1 MVILERN
8 QSHPDAQG
16 SLLFSTGMGNI
27 FSPEGHIELDKVS
40 KEPWIGP
47 VIIANGAQ
55 YACRL
60 YQAAFSKFIVRIKGS
75 VLFCELLGQHVAN
88 FGCRFFV
95 DSLAKIFCLAL
106 KLERSFGAF
115 SFLFLFSGM
124 TSFWHSQIKNC
135 QFVVAS
141 SDQPV
146 CCSVPLCCQHLFH
159 CFTYESGLCIKL
171 DLADLL
177 CSGGSLPFLMPE
189 LTPVCLIKH

>member
-47 VIIANGAQ
+47 VVIANGAQ

-75 VLFCELLGQHVAN
+75 V
-88 FGCRFFV
+88 
-95 DSLAKIFCLAL
+95 LAKIFCLAL

-124 TSFWHSQIKNC
+124 TSFWHSQIKKC

-141 SDQPV
+141 SDQSV

-189 LTPVCLIKH
+189 LTPICLIKH